1 LGLHLPPIDKGSAAT
16 ANRNMKIRGSM
27 LSSMTVTEAEDKR
40 GPLSAVTSCS
50 KSRELRLFDLLRL
63 DDNITTENQ
72 VLFKI
77 GRRQYGSIIV
87 A

>member
-1 LGLHLPPIDKGSAAT
+1 LF
-16 ANRNMKIRGSM
+16 
-27 LSSMTVTEAEDKR
+27 E
-40 GPLSAVTSCS
+40 
-50 KSRELRLFDLLRL
+50 SRELRLFDLLRL